1 VLERWWRRRGAGGG
15 FSTVMGLEQRIVIV
29 VVVGR
34 GSHPVGISAV
44 ESVLWKASTVMRIR
58 KRILG

>member
-1 VLERWWRRRGAGGG
+1 
-15 FSTVMGLEQRIVIV
+15 MGLEQRIVIV